1 MGSCEIVSG
10 SEPMRIGE
18 PLPTEL
24 EAAVVIDR
32 AGNGAPFANHLR
44 GSPCFVSFLRHF
56 GCIGCAEH
64 IADIAP
70 RLLELHELGIRTVF
84 VGNGEPRYIDG
95 FLERTGLVG
104 SHALV
109 VTDPTLKVFTAAGL
123 VRSKWRT
130 YGPRAIADAAR
141 AWSHGIGWH
150 GLEGDHF
157 QQGGALV
164 TSAAGT
170 VAYFHQSVSLGDH
183 PSANDI
189 VDVALTMCATRSA
202 VST

>member
-1 MGSCEIVSG
+1 
-10 SEPMRIGE
+10 MRIGE

-32 AGNGAPFANHLR
+32 VGNGAPFGTHVR

-56 GCIGCAEH
+56 GCVGCAEH
-64 IADIAP
+64 IADVAP
-70 RLLELHELGIRTVF
+70 RLLELHELGLRTIF

-95 FLERTGLVG
+95 FLARTGLEG
-104 SHALV
+104 SRARV
-109 VTDPTLKVFTAAGL
+109 VTDPTLKVFVAAGL
-123 VRSKWRT
+123 LRSKWRT
-130 YGPRAIADAAR
+130 YGPRAMAFAVR
-141 AWSHGIGWH
+141 AWSHGIASR

-157 QQGGALV
+157 QQGGALI
-164 TSAAGT
+164 TSADGT
-170 VAYFHQSVSLGDH
+170 VAYFHQNISLGDH

-189 VDVALTMCATRSA
+189 VDVALAMCALRSA